1 MHKEETTPELLS
13 KQERAVVVAA
23 AGCGKT
29 HIIAETIKYTFGRQL
44 ILTHTH
50 AGVHS
55 IRNKLKKLGIK
66 ANNYRVE
73 TIAGFA
79 LRYAS
84 AYPVTCSYQIFN
96 EDKSVL
102 YENLYSAACN
112 VIKYQSGRKIVSVS
126 YYGLFVDEYQDC
138 TLDQHKLILLLSE
151 IIPTRILGDDLQGIF
166 DFAGEIVNWDRDVF
180 SVFTKLPDLST
191 PWRWILANKNM
202 GNWLTQ
208 LRNKIIDKESI
219 YLSDLPNNTTWYKK
233 EWSEQIK
240 QLLYGAKGATVGII
254 DIDNKAHKIANYL
267 KGQYNSMEEIERR
280 TLFDFLKKFE
290 QGSRKDQILELF
302 VVSIKCMTKVG
313 SELKTIIN
321 CVENNRIFKGNKHQ
335 VLFKNIETYI
345 QTGHIS
351 LINEIIKYIGTIEGV
366 RIYRKELWS
375 DIKKVFTTFALNP
388 NENVLVLARKQIEMY
403 SIKGCRQIYNKT
415 ISRPFLIK
423 GLEFNHA
430 ILLDADALKPKELYV
445 SLTRGSNYLTIL
457 SEKPVLKPKYK
468 S

>member
-1 MHKEETTPELLS
+1 MHNEETTPELLAR
-13 KQERAVVVAA
+13 QDRAVVVAA

-29 HIIAETIKYTFGRQL
+29 HLIAETIKYTYGRQL

-96 EDKSVL
+96 EDESVL
-102 YENLYSAACN
+102 YENLYSAAYN
-112 VIKYQSGRKIVSVS
+112 VIKNQSGRKIVSAS
-126 YYGLFVDEYQDC
+126 YSGLFVDEYQDC
-138 TLDQHKLILLLSE
+138 TLVQHKLILLLSE
-151 IIPTRILGDDLQGIF
+151 IISTRILGDELQGIF
-166 DFAGEIVNWDRDVF
+166 DFTGEIVDWDRDVF
-180 SVFTKLPDLST
+180 PVFTKLPDLLT
-191 PWRWILANKNM
+191 PWRWELANKSM
-202 GNWLTQ
+202 GTWLTE
-208 LRNKIIDKESI
+208 LRDKIINKEPI
-219 YLSDLPNNTTWYKK
+219 CLSDLPSKTNWYMK
-233 EWSEQIK
+233 EWQEGIK
-240 QLLYGAKGATVGII
+240 QLLYGANGSTVGII

-267 KGQYNSMEEIERR
+267 QGQYNSMEEIERR

-290 QGSRKDQILELF
+290 QGSRKEKILALF
-302 VVSIKCMTKVG
+302 EVSTKCMTKVG

-321 CVENNRIFKGNKHQ
+321 CIEQNRKFRGNKHKI
-335 VLFKNIETYI
+335 LFKNIESYI
-345 QTGHIS
+345 QIGHII
-351 LINEIIKYIGTIEGV
+351 LIIEILKYISTIEGV
-366 RIYRKELWS
+366 KIYRKELWS
-375 DIKKVFTTFALNP
+375 DIKKLFSSYALNP
-388 NENVLVLARKQIEMY
+388 SESLITLARNQIEMY
-403 SIKGCRQIYNKT
+403 SVKGCRQIYNKT

-457 SEKPVLKPKYK
+457 SEDRVISPKYK
-468 S
+468 

>member
-29 HIIAETIKYTFGRQL
+29 HLIAETIKYTFGRQL

-96 EDKSVL
+96 EDESVV
-102 YENLYSAACN
+102 YKNLYSAACN
-112 VIKYQSGRKIVSVS
+112 VIKNQLGQKIVRVS
-126 YYGLFVDEYQDC
+126 YSGLFVDEYQDC

-151 IIPTRILGDDLQGIF
+151 IIPTRILGDELQGIF
-166 DFAGEIVNWDRDVF
+166 DFGGEIVDWDRDVF
-180 SVFTKLPDLST
+180 PNFSKLPDLLT
-191 PWRWILANKNM
+191 PWRWELANKYM

-208 LRNKIIDKESI
+208 LRNKIIAKEPI
-219 YLSDLPNNTTWYKK
+219 CLSDLPNNTTWHKK
-233 EWSEQIK
+233 ERSEQIK
-240 QLLYGAKGATVGII
+240 QLLYGAKGTTVGII
-254 DIDNKAHKIANYL
+254 DIDNKAHSIANSL

-290 QGSRKDQILELF
+290 QASRKSQILELF
-302 VVSIKCMTKVG
+302 VVSTKCMTQVG
-313 SELKTIIN
+313 SELKTVIN
-321 CVENNRIFKGNKHQ
+321 CVENNRRFRGNKHHG
-335 VLFKNIETYI
+335 LFKIIENYI
-345 QTGHIS
+345 QTGHLP
-351 LINEIIKYIGTIEGV
+351 LIIEILKYIGTMEGV
-366 RIYRKELWS
+366 KVYRKELWS
-375 DIKKVFTTFALNP
+375 DLWKLFFSFTLHPA
-388 NENVLVLARKQIEMY
+388 ENLISLARKQIEMY
-403 SIKGCRQIYNKT
+403 NFKGCRQIYNKT
-415 ISRPFLIK
+415 ISRPLLIK

-457 SEKPVLKPKYK
+457 SEESILRTKYT
-468 S
+468 

>member
-1 MHKEETTPELLS
+1 MRKEETTPELLS
-13 KQERAVVVAA
+13 RQDRAVVVAA

-29 HIIAETIKYTFGRQL
+29 HLIAETIKYTFGRQL

-84 AYPVTCSYQIFN
+84 AYPVTCGYQIFN
-96 EDKSVL
+96 EDESVS
-102 YENLYSAACN
+102 YENLYSAAYN
-112 VIKYQSGRKIVSVS
+112 VIKNQSGKKIVSVS
-126 YYGLFVDEYQDC
+126 YSGLFVDEYQDC

-151 IIPTRILGDDLQGIF
+151 IIPTRILGDELQGIF
-166 DFAGEIVNWDRDVF
+166 DFAGEIVDWNRDVF
-180 SVFTKLPDLST
+180 PVFIKLPDISK
-191 PWRWILANKNM
+191 PWRWELANKYM
-202 GNWLTQ
+202 GTWLTE
-208 LRNKIIDKESI
+208 LRNKIIAKEPI
-219 YLSDLPNNTTWYKK
+219 YLSDLPNNTTWHKK

-240 QLLYGAKGATVGII
+240 QLLYKANGTTVGII

-267 KGQYNSMEEIERR
+267 KGYYNSMEEIERR

-290 QGSRKDQILELF
+290 HGSRKEQILELF
-302 VVSIKCMTKVG
+302 LVSTKCMTKVG
-313 SELKTIIN
+313 SELKTIIS
-321 CVENNRIFKGNKHQ
+321 CVENNRKFRGNKHRI
-335 VLFKNIETYI
+335 LFNDIETYI
-345 QTGHIS
+345 HTGHIL
-351 LINEIIKYIGTIEGV
+351 LINEILKYIGIIEGV
-366 RIYRKELWS
+366 KIYRKELWS
-375 DIKKVFTTFALNP
+375 DIKKLFTSFALNP
-388 NENVLVLARKQIEMY
+388 NENLTSLARKQIEMY
-403 SIKGCRQIYNKT
+403 SVKGCRQIYNKT

-457 SEKPVLKPKYK
+457 SEEPVLKPKYNR
-468 S
+468 